1 MTRHTI
7 HRTPAAQAATA
18 PKRAA
23 GTGTALK
30 RLALASVVLISA
42 VLAAG
47 GTARARENLLRN
59 PGAEHGETGWQRFFL
74 ERGDAR
80 LEVERVEADGAGD
93 GGRALAVR
101 SGGRAFAMW
110 QQRVPVEAG
119 RVYEFSARMKV
130 ADVRGRALLHVVF
143 RGEDGRILALVDLLP
158 HSRTID
164 WFQAYPAP
172 ILVRASE
179 GSSTA
184 EVNLCLQGGGTAW
197 FDDVYFGP
205 PAEGAIAGTVTCAG
219 RPVEGARVYLY
230 GTPFEARTDASGRYR
245 LARVPVRSP
254 RYILMAER
262 EGVRTGV
269 AGDVG
274 VEDGRTREVNLDVAR
289 GSDPSDPLLRV
300 KFGCLR
306 RIEPSPPRR
315 ADPQAVIDRARYPAS
330 VKVYLGPNEFIDSQS
345 AAVREVAQRILASV
359 PEGDRGRTLPVAEAV
374 FGWIIRHIEFDTT
387 YDPGDAA
394 RRGPAR
400 AAGVPGRPARFTPS
414 NFTDTTSGKWQTIS
428 PEGWCWGHNF
438 KDWLYKP
445 SECLA
450 AKRGI
455 CIEHSRLA
463 TALLRACGIPAR
475 PVKPYG
481 CQFWVQMPDG
491 SGYWSS
497 MSTNGGRAAYRAR
510 GETRAGM
517 PSVGLADVHL
527 APLDAGPIMHSDW
540 YVDAKGLWREVH
552 PWHTVYG
559 GTDDGRRQ
567 ALADLAVFARTGD
580 DPQRRAR
587 PRGRP
592 ERSERPERPPL
603 GPPGLEGGRPGPFE
617 EQGFGPARRMPRGPM
632 LREQR
637 NQVEYSDVTINLL
650 TAGSQPRLEVRFPF
664 PAEVEG
670 STYDPA
676 DRAFWTNHPE
686 AVVRTWVSEERKPP
700 AEGTAR
706 WFHIAFDVAK
716 VLGGRTVRAE

>member
-1 MTRHTI
+1 MTRCAIRWILAGAPMPTALL
-7 HRTPAAQAATA
+7 PAALATA
-18 PKRAA
+18 
-23 GTGTALK
+23 
-30 RLALASVVLISA
+30 VLISA
-42 VLAAG
+42 VLVPVAPAA
-47 GTARARENLLRN
+47 ARENLLKN
-59 PGAEHGETGWQRFFL
+59 PGAEDGETGWRPFFL

-80 LEVERVEADGAGD
+80 LEVAAGGADG
-93 GGRALAVR
+93 GGHAFVVR
-101 SGGRAFAMW
+101 SGDRAFAMW

-130 ADVRGRALLHVVF
+130 EDVRGRALLHVVF
-143 RGEDGRILALVDLLP
+143 RGADGQILELVDLLP

-164 WFQAYPAP
+164 WFFAYPAP
-172 ILVRASE
+172 MLVRAPD
-179 GSSTA
+179 GAATA

-197 FDDVYFGP
+197 FDDVHFGP
-205 PAEGAIAGTVTCAG
+205 PAEGTVCGTVTCKGEPA
-219 RPVEGARVYLY
+219 EGVRVYLY
-230 GTPFEARTDASGRYR
+230 GSPFEARTDAAGRYT

-254 RYILMAER
+254 RYILMAEKD
-262 EGVRTGV
+262 GLRTAA
-269 AGDVG
+269 AGDLG
-274 VEDGRTREVNLDVAR
+274 VEDGRTREVNLELAR
-289 GSDPSDPLLRV
+289 GADPADPQLRV

-306 RIEPSPPRR
+306 HIEPAPPRR
-315 ADPQAVIDRARYPAS
+315 VDPQAVVDASRYPAAA
-330 VKVYLGPNEFIDSQS
+330 KVYLGPNEFIDSQS
-345 AAVREVAQRILASV
+345 PAIREVAAKVLASV

-374 FGWIIRHIEFDTT
+374 FGWIIRNIEFDTT

-394 RRGPAR
+394 RRGPPADV
-400 AAGVPGRPARFTPS
+400 AAAVPGRPARFAPS

-428 PEGWCWGHNF
+428 PTGWCWGHNF
-438 KDWLYKP
+438 ADWLYKP

-481 CQFWVQMPDG
+481 CQFWVQMSDG

-497 MSTNGGRAAYRAR
+497 MSTNGGRAAYRER
-510 GETRAGM
+510 GETRAGF

-540 YVDAKGLWREVH
+540 HVDAKGPWREVH
-552 PWHTVYG
+552 PWSSVYP

-567 ALADLAVFARTGD
+567 ALADLAAFAATGE
-580 DPQRRAR
+580 DPRRR
-587 PRGRP
+587 EGPRGRAP
-592 ERSERPERPPL
+592 RPARPERPPL
-603 GPPGLEGGRPGPFE
+603 DAAGAADAPRPPVGEEGLGPPRRPPRE
-617 EQGFGPARRMPRGPM
+617 TLAREP
-632 LREQR
+632 R

-650 TAGSQPRLEVRFPF
+650 TVGGQERLRVRFPF

-670 STYDPA
+670 STYDAA
-676 DRAFWTNHPE
+676 DRAFWTNYPE

-706 WFHIAFDVAK
+706 WFNIEFDVAK
-716 VLGGRTVRAE
+716 VLAGRVVRAE